1 MKITA
6 SEWLVFV
13 NDGEFWGGN
22 YMDDIYAAVNDEE
35 IDDANIKNM
44 AASAKITIFGHVC
57 NQEGRYLRSLGAQ
70 IKLWRKKQTTT
81 TFVVEVKK
89 ENLEALKSAIVSAG
103 GKIIP

>member
-1 MKITA
+1 MKITVR
-6 SEWLVFV
+6 EWLAFV
-13 NDGEFWGGN
+13 DDDKFWGN
-22 YMDDIYAAVNDEE
+22 DYMDDVCAVVNDEE
-35 IDDANIKNM
+35 IDDDSIKDM
-44 AASAKITIFGHVC
+44 AASIKITIEGHVC
-57 NQEGRYLRSLGAQ
+57 NEKSRYLRSLDTQ

>member
-6 SEWLVFV
+6 REWLAFA
-13 NDGEFWGGN
+13 NDDEFWGQQ
-22 YMDDIYAAVNDEE
+22 YIDDEYVIVADEE
-35 IDDANIKNM
+35 IDIDRIKGM
-44 AASAKITIFGHVC
+44 AANTKITI
-57 NQEGRYLRSLGAQ
+57 EGSVYNSTGNYVRSLDAQ

>member
-6 SEWLVFV
+6 HEWLAFV
-13 NDGEFWGGN
+13 KDDSFWGN
-22 YMDDIYAAVNDEE
+22 DYMDDVYAVVNGEE
-35 IDDANIKNM
+35 IDDESIKNM
-44 AASAKITIFGHVC
+44 AANTKATIEGSVC
-57 NQEGRYLRSLGAQ
+57 NSTGDYVRSLDAQ

-81 TFVVEVKK
+81 TLVVEVKE